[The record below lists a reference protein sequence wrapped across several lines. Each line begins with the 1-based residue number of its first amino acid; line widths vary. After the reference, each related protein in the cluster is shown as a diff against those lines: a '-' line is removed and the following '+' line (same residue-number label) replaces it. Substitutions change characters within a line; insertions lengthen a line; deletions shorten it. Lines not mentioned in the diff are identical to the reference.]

1 MDEMERNH
9 ELHPQNHTE
18 EEQQPEVMEQQV
30 SMEEYASKRA
40 EEERAQQQVVSH
52 MQQAQSSQEQT
63 QQPASSCG
71 EATTAMQSQQPATE
85 RTPHSSGNDT
95 YYKETVRKKKKST
108 SFRKVIA
115 ACLVL
120 SVCGGLSVGT
130 SYAWAEKYFSNPSK
144 ETASVAE
151 TGGAAADRAVTVG
164 TQNGAMTAADVVE
177 KVSPAVVNIS
187 VSSTGTTNYYGFLV
201 PYESEESGSG
211 VIFDTD
217 EEYVYIVTN
226 NHVVEGAKQIS
237 VSVTGVEAIEAEVV
251 GTDAMAELAVV
262 KAKIADFHTA
272 GIDNITVAEFGDS
285 DSLRVGDNVIAI
297 GNALGQGKSATDG
310 IISVLN
316 KTIEVDGR
324 DLDVMQTSA
333 NINPGNSGGAL
344 VNFQGQVVGIN
355 TAKSV
360 DGEAMGYAI
369 PSNTVTEVMYR
380 LKDEGTKPRPYLGIM
395 GQDIT
400 DEVADLYQLPVG
412 VLVRDVLPGGGAE
425 EAGLEPGDIIVSLA
439 GQTVMTMDRLTEIL
453 AEQQVGTTVEMNVIR
468 DGNTSVTLQVPIY
481 DANQVS
487 Q

>member
-1 MDEMERNH
+1 MDEQERRNP
-9 ELHPQNHTE
+9 LNPQHDREETE
-18 EEQQPEVMEQQV
+18 SEVMEQQV
-30 SMEEYASKRA
+30 SMEEYAQAKA
-40 EEERAQQQVVSH
+40 QEERAAR
-52 MQQAQSSQEQT
+52 AQDIPEEQT
-63 QQPASSCG
+63 G
-71 EATTAMQSQQPATE
+71 EEAPRTTGCDP
-85 RTPHSSGNDT
+85 
-95 YYKETVRKKKKST
+95 YYKETIRKKKKST

-115 ACLVL
+115 ACLVV
-120 SVCGGLSVGT
+120 SVCGGLSIGT
-130 SYAWAEKYFSNPSK
+130 SFAWGQRYFSQAAE
-144 ETASVAE
+144 ETGSLAV
-151 TGGAAADRAVTVG
+151 TGGAQANQTMTVG
-164 TQNGAMTAADVVE
+164 TQTGAMTAADVVE

-201 PYESEESGSG
+201 PYESESSGSG

-237 VSVTGVEAIEAEVV
+237 VSVTGVEAIDAEVV

-272 GIDNITVAEFGDS
+272 GIENITVAEFGDS
-285 DSLRVGDNVIAI
+285 DTLRVGDNVIAI

-310 IISVLN
+310 IISILN
-316 KTIEVDGR
+316 QTIEVDGR

-344 VNFQGQVVGIN
+344 VNFQGQIVGIN
-355 TAKSV
+355 TAKSI
-360 DGEAMGYAI
+360 DGEAVGYAI

-380 LKDEGTKPRPYLGIM
+380 LLEQGTTPRPYLGIM

-439 GQTVMTMDRLTEIL
+439 GQTVMTMERLTEIL
-453 AEQQVGTTVEMNVIR
+453 AEQEVGTTVQMGVIR
-468 DGNTSVTLQVPIY
+468 DGSTSVTLQVPIY
-481 DANQVS
+481 DANEAAQPIT

>member
-1 MDEMERNH
+1 MDELERNNT
-9 ELHPQNHTE
+9 LHPQNHTE
-18 EEQQPEVMEQQV
+18 EEQTEVMEQQV
-30 SMEEYASKRA
+30 SMEEYAAKKA
-40 EEERAQQQVVSH
+40 EEE
-52 MQQAQSSQEQT
+52 QAEQAVEAEKAAAISPLPPTAEQT
-63 QQPASSCG
+63 QQRQNAS
-71 EATTAMQSQQPATE
+71 AT
-85 RTPHSSGNDT
+85 DT
-95 YYKETVRKKKKST
+95 FYKETVRRKKKNA

-115 ACLVL
+115 ACLVV
-120 SVCGGLSVGT
+120 SVCGGLSIGT
-130 SYAWAEKYFSNPSK
+130 SYAWAKQYFSNPAQ
-144 ETASVAE
+144 EAAGVAE
-151 TGGAAADRAVTVG
+151 TGGAATSRAVTVG

-237 VSVTGVEAIEAEVV
+237 VSVTGVEAIDAEVV

-272 GIDNITVAEFGDS
+272 GIENITVAEFGDS
-285 DSLRVGDNVIAI
+285 DTLRVGDSVIAI

-344 VNFQGQVVGIN
+344 VNFLGQVVGIN

-369 PSNTVTEVMYR
+369 PSNTVTEAMYR
-380 LKDEGTKPRPYLGIM
+380 LLEEGTTPRPYLGIM

-400 DEVADLYQLPVG
+400 DEVADLYRLPVG

-487 Q
+487 E